1 MQIRPN
7 QLKASSDAAAI
18 LLKYKIAYLA
28 GEVRSGKTISALNVA
43 KLLNYKNVLFITKKK
58 AIASIQKDYEA
69 MQYSYN
75 IYVINYESMHLI
87 EGMYFDFIILDEA
100 HGLGSFPKPNNKV
113 KHIKKHFAHLPMLLM
128 SGTPTPESYSQ
139 LFHQFYCSNASPFAQ
154 LKNFYGWSK
163 QFVIITQK
171 DYGFGK
177 VADYSKANKEMIDS
191 ATKHLFV
198 YTTQQDAGFQCVV
211 NEQVHYV
218 EMKASTYAIIKKLKA
233 DKVIESN
240 SGVILADTA
249 VKEMMKVHQLC
260 SGTIKFE
267 DGNSTV
273 FDYSKAEY
281 IKNTF
286 NGKIAIFYKF
296 KAEYEALKSIYGD
309 SLTDNLEEFYNSN
322 KSIALQ
328 IVSGREGVNLSAANC
343 LVFYNID
350 FSAVS
355 YFQARDRMSIAG
367 RTENNVHWVF
377 SKGGIENKI
386 YNVVKNKKNFTA
398 KYYDRAA
405 DTK

>member
-1 MQIRPN
+1 MNIRPN

-18 LLKYKIAYLA
+18 ILKYKLAYLA
-28 GEVRSGKTISALNVA
+28 GEVRSGKTLSALNVA
-43 KLLNYKNVLFITKKK
+43 HLLQYTNVLFITKKK
-58 AIASIQKDYEA
+58 AISSIQKDFEA
-69 MQYSYN
+69 MQYKYN
-75 IYVINYESMHLI
+75 LYVINYESMHLLDNI
-87 EGMYFDFIILDEA
+87 YFDFVILDEA

-113 KHIKKHFAHLPMLLM
+113 KHIKEKFSHLPMLLM

-139 LFHQFYCSNASPFAQ
+139 LFHQLYCSNASPFAQ

-177 VADYSKANKEMIDS
+177 VADYSKANKTMIDS
-191 ATKHLFV
+191 ETKHLFV
-198 YTTQQDAGFQCVV
+198 YTTQQDAGFKCVV
-211 NEQVHYV
+211 NEHVHYV
-218 EMKASTYAIIKKLKA
+218 DMNDATYAVIKKLKS

-267 DGNSTV
+267 DGSSKV
-273 FDYSKAEY
+273 FDYSKAQY
-281 IKNTF
+281 IKKTF
-286 NGKIAIFYKF
+286 EGKIAIFYKF

-309 SLTDNLEEFYNSN
+309 ILTDNLEDFYNSD

-355 YFQARDRMSIAG
+355 YFQARDRMSIAS
-367 RTENNVHWVF
+367 RTENNVHWIF
-377 SKGGIENKI
+377 AKDGIENKI

-398 KYYDRAA
+398 KYYDRTT

>member
-18 LLKYKIAYLA
+18 ILKYKIAYLA

-69 MQYSYN
+69 MQYTYN
-75 IYVINYESMHLI
+75 LHVINYESMHLLQGI
-87 EGMYFDFIILDEA
+87 QFDFVILDEA
-100 HGLGSFPKPNNKV
+100 HSLGSFAKPNNKV
-113 KHIKKHFAHLPMLLM
+113 KHIKKYFSHLPILLM

-139 LFHQFYCSNASPFAQ
+139 LFHQFYCSNYSPFAQ
-154 LKNFYGWSK
+154 FKNFYEWAK
-163 QFVIITQK
+163 QFVNITHI
-171 DYGFGK
+171 DFGFGK
-177 VADYSKANKEMIDS
+177 VADYSKANKEMIDNV
-191 ATKHLFV
+191 TRHLFV

-218 EMKASTYAIIKKLKA
+218 DMQPTTYAIINRLKA
-233 DKVIESN
+233 DKVIESK

-267 DGNSTV
+267 DGNSKV

-281 IKNTF
+281 IKKTF
-286 NGKIAIFYKF
+286 AGKIAIFYKF
-296 KAEYEALKSIYGD
+296 KAEFEALKSIYGD
-309 SLTDNLEEFYNSN
+309 SLTDSLDEFYNTD

-355 YFQARDRMSIAG
+355 YFQARDRMSVAS
-367 RTENNVHWVF
+367 RTENNVHWIF
-377 SKGGIENKI
+377 AKDGIENKI

-398 KYYDRAA
+398 KYYERTTN
-405 DTK
+405 TK

>member
-1 MQIRPN
+1 MNIRPN

-18 LLKYKIAYLA
+18 ILKYKLAYLA
-28 GEVRSGKTISALNVA
+28 GEVRSGKTLSALNVA
-43 KLLNYKNVLFITKKK
+43 HLLQYTNVLFITKKK
-58 AIASIQKDYEA
+58 AISSIQKDFEA
-69 MQYSYN
+69 MQYKYN
-75 IYVINYESMHLI
+75 LYVINYESMHLLDNI
-87 EGMYFDFIILDEA
+87 YFDFVILDEA
-100 HGLGSFPKPNNKV
+100 HSLGSFPKPNNKV
-113 KHIKKHFAHLPMLLM
+113 KYIKEKFSHLPMLLM

-139 LFHQFYCSNASPFAQ
+139 LFHQFYCSNYSPFAQ
-154 LKNFYGWSK
+154 LKNFYSWSK
-163 QFVIITQK
+163 QYVIITQK

-198 YTTQQDAGFQCVV
+198 YTTQQDAGFKCVV
-211 NEQVHYV
+211 NEHVHYV
-218 EMKASTYAIIKKLKA
+218 EMQPSTYAIINRLKA

-267 DGNSTV
+267 DGNSKV

-281 IKNTF
+281 IKKTF

-296 KAEYEALKSIYGD
+296 KAEFEALKSIYGD
-309 SLTDNLEEFYNSN
+309 SLTDNLEDFYNSD

-355 YFQARDRMSIAG
+355 YFQARDRMSIAS
-367 RTENNVHWVF
+367 RTENNVHWIF
-377 SKGGIENKI
+377 AKGGIENKI
-386 YNVVKNKKNFTA
+386 YNVVKTKKNFTA
-398 KYYDRAA
+398 KYYDRATN
-405 DTK
+405 TK

>member
-1 MQIRPN
+1 
-7 QLKASSDAAAI
+7 
-18 LLKYKIAYLA
+18 
-28 GEVRSGKTISALNVA
+28 
-43 KLLNYKNVLFITKKK
+43 
-58 AIASIQKDYEA
+58 
-69 MQYSYN
+69 
-75 IYVINYESMHLI
+75 MHLLDNI
-87 EGMYFDFIILDEA
+87 YFDFVILDEA

-113 KHIKKHFAHLPMLLM
+113 KHIKEKFAHLPMLLM
-128 SGTPTPESYSQ
+128 SGTPTPESYSK

-154 LKNFYGWSK
+154 LKNFYSWSK
-163 QFVIITQK
+163 QYVIITQK

-177 VADYSKANKEMIDS
+177 VADYSKADKEMIDS

-198 YTTQQDAGFQCVV
+198 YTTQQDAGFKCVV
-211 NEQVHYV
+211 NEHVHYV
-218 EMKASTYAIIKKLKA
+218 KMNDATYAVIKKLKA
-233 DKVIESN
+233 DKVIEAN

-281 IKNTF
+281 IKETF
-286 NGKIAIFYKF
+286 AGKIAIFYKF
-296 KAEYEALKSIYGD
+296 KAEFDALKLVYEGSI
-309 SLTDNLEEFYNSN
+309 TDNLEEFYNTD

-355 YFQARDRMSIAG
+355 YFQARDRMSIAS
-367 RTENNVHWVF
+367 RTENNVHWIF

-405 DTK
+405 DTI

>member
-1 MQIRPN
+1 MNIRPN

-18 LLKYKIAYLA
+18 ILKYKIAYLA

-43 KLLNYKNVLFITKKK
+43 KLLDYKNVLFITKKK

-69 MQYSYN
+69 MQYTYN
-75 IYVINYESMHLI
+75 LYVINYESMHLL

-163 QFVIITQK
+163 QYVIITQK

-191 ATKHLFV
+191 VTKHLFV
-198 YTTQQDAGFQCVV
+198 YTTQQDAGFKCVV
-211 NEQVHYV
+211 NEHVHYV
-218 EMKASTYAIIKKLKA
+218 EMQSSTYAVIKKLKA

-267 DGNSTV
+267 DGNSKV

-281 IKNTF
+281 IKKTF
-286 NGKIAIFYKF
+286 AGKIAIFYKF
-296 KAEYEALKSIYGD
+296 KAEFEALKSVYEGSI
-309 SLTDNLEEFYNSN
+309 TDNLDEFYNTD

-355 YFQARDRMSIAG
+355 YFQARDRMSIAS
-367 RTENNVHWVF
+367 RIENNVHWIF
-377 SKGGIENKI
+377 AKDGIENKI

-398 KYYDRAA
+398 KYYDRTT

>member
-18 LLKYKIAYLA
+18 ILKYKIAYLA
-28 GEVRSGKTISALNVA
+28 GEVRSGKTLSALNVA
-43 KLLNYKNVLFITKKK
+43 HLLQYTNVLFITKKK
-58 AIASIQKDYEA
+58 AIGSIQKDFEA
-69 MQYSYN
+69 MQYKYN
-75 IYVINYESMHLI
+75 LYVINYESMHLLDNI
-87 EGMYFDFIILDEA
+87 YFDFIILDEA

-113 KHIKKHFAHLPMLLM
+113 KYIKEKFAHLPMLLM

-139 LFHQFYCSNASPFAQ
+139 LFHQFYCSNYSPFAQ
-154 LKNFYGWSK
+154 LKNFYSWSK
-163 QFVIITQK
+163 QYVIITQK

-191 ATKHLFV
+191 ETKHLFV
-198 YTTQQDAGFQCVV
+198 YTTQQDAGFKCVV
-211 NEQVHYV
+211 NEHVHYV
-218 EMKASTYAIIKKLKA
+218 EMCDATYAVIKKLKA

-267 DGNSTV
+267 DGSSKA

-281 IKNTF
+281 IKETF

-309 SLTDNLEEFYNSN
+309 MLTDNLEDFYNSD

-355 YFQARDRMSIAG
+355 YFQARDRMSVASRI
-367 RTENNVHWVF
+367 ENNVHWIF
-377 SKGGIENKI
+377 AKGGIENNI
-386 YNVVKNKKNFTA
+386 YNVVKSKKNYTS
-398 KYYDRAA
+398 KYYDRATN
-405 DTK
+405 TK

>member
-1 MQIRPN
+1 MQLRIN

-18 LLKYKIAYLA
+18 ILKYKLAYLA

-43 KLLNYKNVLFITKKK
+43 KLLQYKNVLFITKKK
-58 AIASIQKDYEA
+58 AISSIQKDYEA
-69 MQYSYN
+69 MQYKYN
-75 IYVINYESMHLI
+75 LYVINYESMHLLDNI
-87 EGMYFDFIILDEA
+87 YFDFVILDEA

-139 LFHQFYCSNASPFAQ
+139 LFHQFYCSNYSPFAQ
-154 LKNFYGWSK
+154 FKNFYSWAK
-163 QFVIITQK
+163 QFVNITHI
-171 DYGFGK
+171 DFGFGK

-191 ATKHLFV
+191 ETKHLFV
-198 YTTQQDAGFQCVV
+198 YTTQQDAGFKCVV

-218 EMKASTYAIIKKLKA
+218 EMNDATYAVIKKLKA
-233 DKVIESN
+233 DKVIESK

-267 DGNSTV
+267 DGNSMA
-273 FDYSKAEY
+273 FDYSKAQY

-286 NGKIAIFYKF
+286 AGKIAIFYKF
-296 KAEYEALKSIYGD
+296 KAEFDALKSIYGD
-309 SLTDNLEEFYNSN
+309 MLTDNLEDFYNSD

-355 YFQARDRMSIAG
+355 YFQARDRMSIAS
-367 RTENNVHWVF
+367 RTENNVHWIF
-377 SKGGIENKI
+377 AKDGIENKI

-398 KYYDRAA
+398 KYYDRTT